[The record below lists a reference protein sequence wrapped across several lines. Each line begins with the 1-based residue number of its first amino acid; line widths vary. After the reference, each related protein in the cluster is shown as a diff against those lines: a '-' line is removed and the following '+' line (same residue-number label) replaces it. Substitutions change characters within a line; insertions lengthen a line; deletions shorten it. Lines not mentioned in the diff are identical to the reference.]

1 MPSVFQLQCSCNNYP
16 WGKKG
21 SESLAAKLSAKTP
34 GVNFE
39 IDNQKEYS
47 EMWMGDYPE
56 LPSKVL
62 ETGEELKSVIE
73 KNPEKLL
80 GKKCI
85 EEFGAQLPFLPKILS
100 IQKALPLQIHPNKE
114 LATNLHKQ
122 DPEKFT
128 DPNHKPEIA
137 VVLSKFEVFAGWK
150 PLEDIHILFEQLEP
164 LHTFF
169 HPEQYAIFSNESL
182 KRVTRSILEA
192 SDELIAETQEKLA
205 KLDKAAYGRQ
215 SYILELLPRLQAQY
229 SKSDPGNLVAL
240 LCMNYLV
247 LSPGDALYIP
257 ADGIHAYL
265 SGDIVECM
273 ARSNNVL
280 NTGFCPRADRDSVQL
295 FSETMTFQPHSK
307 EEVMLPSKKCEKGRK
322 GRTVVY
328 RPPMSEFD
336 MLLTELEE
344 GQEEELEGF
353 EGPGVMVVTGGS
365 GTMTADGKEQ
375 SLEEGYVFY
384 ITPGTEVRYKARDG
398 LTIYE
403 AVV

>member
-1 MPSVFQLQCSCNNYP
+1 
-16 WGKKG
+16 
-21 SESLAAKLSAKTP
+21 
-34 GVNFE
+34 
-39 IDNQKEYS
+39 
-47 EMWMGDYPE
+47 
-56 LPSKVL
+56 
-62 ETGEELKSVIE
+62 
-73 KNPEKLL
+73 
-80 GKKCI
+80 
-85 EEFGAQLPFLPKILS
+85 
-100 IQKALPLQIHPNKE
+100 
-114 LATNLHKQ
+114 
-122 DPEKFT
+122 
-128 DPNHKPEIA
+128 
-137 VVLSKFEVFAGWK
+137 
-150 PLEDIHILFEQLEP
+150 
-164 LHTFF
+164 
-169 HPEQYAIFSNESL
+169 
-182 KRVTRSILEA
+182 VTRSILEA

-247 LSPGDALYIP
+247 LSPGEAIYIP

-322 GRTVVY
+322 GRKGRTVVY

-344 GQEEELEGF
+344 GEEEELEGF
-353 EGPGVMVVTGGS
+353 EGPGVMVVIGGS
-365 GTMTADGKEQ
+365 GTLIADGKEYG
-375 SLEEGYVFY
+375 LEEGYVFY